1 MTVFETVTDD
11 HIRLSLP
18 ARHEYAR
25 IARIAVAALALR
37 LGFDYREVE
46 DLRLAVDEAL
56 ILLLAAE
63 RADGRVEVHYGTQP
77 GVLEFRATVDLAD
90 GAPPP
95 ADAARNRFA
104 ALVGEL
110 VDEWAIDDDGRV
122 VTLAKRHVV

>member
-1 MTVFETVTDD
+1 MTDD

-56 ILLLAAE
+56 ILLLGAE

-77 GVLEFRATVDLAD
+77 GLLEFRAIAHLGD
-90 GAPPP
+90 GTGPVAEP
-95 ADAARNRFA
+95 ARRRFA
-104 ALVGEL
+104 TLVAEL
-110 VDEWAIDDDGRV
+110 VDEWALTDDGRT
-122 VTLAKRHVV
+122 VTFAKHHAA